1 MADDTLFLIS
11 SFGQQ
16 HQLRYCPYSVGSLAS
31 ARWRRDL
38 VENNNNKNNVFI
50 IIISIFVFLLV
61 CYFQHKRKRRSTV
74 GMEVN
79 KRPRKTKT
87 KACSLRSLSFCY
99 ILLCLTVVLSNNQVL
114 SLLPSTP
121 FSFFSLQNS
130 NVLYVS
136 LLQQL
141 KHTISDRF

>member
-1 MADDTLFLIS
+1 MLHCAVADDTNFWVHSASNISNVTTRLGWQQQQRFALLSFLFSFSFWSVIS
-11 SFGQQ
+11 
-16 HQLRYCPYSVGSLAS
+16 
-31 ARWRRDL
+31 
-38 VENNNNKNNVFI
+38 N
-50 IIISIFVFLLV
+50 
-61 CYFQHKRKRRSTV
+61 KRKRRSTV

-79 KRPRKTKT
+79 KRPTKTKT
-87 KACSLRSLSFCY
+87 KACSLRSFLSVTFFFVSQ
-99 ILLCLTVVLSNNQVL
+99 LSCLTKFL

>member
-1 MADDTLFLIS
+1 MLHCAVADDTNFWVHSASNISNVTTRLGWQQQQRFALLSFLFSFSFWSVIS
-11 SFGQQ
+11 
-16 HQLRYCPYSVGSLAS
+16 
-31 ARWRRDL
+31 
-38 VENNNNKNNVFI
+38 N
-50 IIISIFVFLLV
+50 
-61 CYFQHKRKRRSTV
+61 KRKRRSTV

-79 KRPRKTKT
+79 KRPTKTKT
-87 KACSLRSLSFCY
+87 KACSLRSFLSVTFFFVSQLSCLITKSSLSF
-99 ILLCLTVVLSNNQVL
+99 LQHLFLS
-114 SLLPSTP
+114 SLL

>member
-79 KRPRKTKT
+79 KRPTKTKT
-87 KACSLRSLSFCY
+87 KACSLRSFLSVTFFFVSQ
-99 ILLCLTVVLSNNQVL
+99 LSCLTKFL

-121 FSFFSLQNS
+121 FSFFS
-130 NVLYVS
+130 S
-136 LLQQL
+136 LLFL
-141 KHTISDRF
+141 FIAKFKCFIS